1 MIKQTTINEA
11 LLANVLL
18 NLREGNVRSC
28 LNLGFSED
36 ELKAINQLTLDELF
50 YISHST
56 VQFAKVEINHDAFWK
71 LLAVAQE
78 NAEEQQVI
86 DRALLLC
93 ASIEMLNQY
102 FGLST
107 SAVSARRQLL
117 GKEEK
122 MGRKVAATDE
132 EQELIWHLW
141 KKYQSTIENLNS
153 LEGLELLSLIAEE
166 SNMNL
171 TVVWKIVCEW
181 KHN

>member
-1 MIKQTTINEA
+1 MIKQTTINET
-11 LLANVLL
+11 LLVNVLL
-18 NLREGNVRSC
+18 NLREGNIRSC

-71 LLAVAQE
+71 LFAVAQE

-86 DRALLLC
+86 DRALLLGS
-93 ASIEMLNQY
+93 SIEMLNQY

-122 MGRKVAATDE
+122 MGRKAAATDE
-132 EQELIWHLW
+132 EQELIWNLW
-141 KKYQSTIENLNS
+141 KKYQSTVDNLYS
-153 LEGLELLSLIAEE
+153 LDGLKLLSFIAEQ

-171 TVVWKIVCEW
+171 TVVWKLVCEW
-181 KHN
+181 QNN